1 MHDLIHTKMMPK
13 PQTVTW
19 NSRTALKSLT
29 RVPRPTEH
37 CPSSQKEAKM
47 TKDKT
52 GSFFLQLILF
62 CTKVWHALSQEWMCF
77 WPLSLKKDLRVR
89 DGYQKYE
96 KEELP
101 HKEKLHRLGLL
112 YLYRIVWGGYNQDYR
127 ITRSH
132 HTWTRRHSLK
142 LLGRDPA
149 IPPAKDHR

>member
-1 MHDLIHTKMMPK
+1 MPK

-37 CPSSQKEAKM
+37 CLSSQKDDKR

-52 GSFFLQLILF
+52 GSFFLHLILF
-62 CTKVWHALSQEWMCF
+62 CTKAWHALSQEWMCF

-89 DGYQKYE
+89 DGHQKCE

-101 HKEKLHRLGLL
+101 HKEQLDRLRFLHL
-112 YLYRIVWGGYNQDYR
+112 YKIVWGVYNQDYR
-127 ITRSH
+127 ITRSQN
-132 HTWTRRHSLK
+132 TWTRRHSLK
-142 LLGRDPA
+142 LLGTDPA
-149 IPPAKDHR
+149 IPPAKDCR